1 MTGFALALVLAAAFI
16 HATWNFLA
24 KRSGASGPTFVWL
37 FSALTTVIYLP
48 VVIGFILWQRPHFD
62 LTALWFI
69 FGSFVLHLIYF
80 LMLQQGYRVGDLSVV
95 YPMARGT
102 GPALSTVAA
111 IILLGERPTP
121 AALVGAFLVICG
133 VFMLSGGV
141 SVAKEGIDS
150 RTLIFGLSTGLFIA
164 SYTLWDKYA
173 VSVVLLAPLLL
184 DYGTTIGRTI
194 FLAPFAGRQWD
205 QVQFYWTHHRLEV
218 LGVAIL
224 VPLSYILVLTAMTVA
239 PVSYVAPAREIST
252 LIGVLMG
259 IFLLKEG
266 NVRQRLSAASVIVLG
281 VMTLALN

>member
-1 MTGFALALVLAAAFI
+1 MTGFALALVLTAAFI

-37 FSALTTVIYLP
+37 FSALTTIIYLP
-48 VVIGFILWQRPHFD
+48 LVLGFVFWQRPHVDRID
-62 LTALWFI
+62 LLFI
-69 FGSFVLHLIYF
+69 FGSFVLHLAYF

-111 IILLGERPTP
+111 ILLLGERPSP
-121 AALVGAFLVICG
+121 AALGGAFLVICG

-141 SVAKEGIDS
+141 KIAKEGIDA
-150 RTLIFGLSTGLFIA
+150 RTLFFGLSTGLFIA
-164 SYTLWDKYA
+164 GYTLWDKYA

-184 DYGTTIGRTI
+184 DYGTTIGRTV
-194 FLAPFAGRQWD
+194 FLAPFASRRWD
-205 QVQFYWTHHRLEV
+205 QVQNYWTHHRFEV

-239 PVSYVAPAREIST
+239 PVSYVAPAREVST

-259 IFLLKEG
+259 IFWLNEG
-266 NVRQRLSAASVIVLG
+266 DVRRRLSAASVIVLG
-281 VMTLALN
+281 VMALALN